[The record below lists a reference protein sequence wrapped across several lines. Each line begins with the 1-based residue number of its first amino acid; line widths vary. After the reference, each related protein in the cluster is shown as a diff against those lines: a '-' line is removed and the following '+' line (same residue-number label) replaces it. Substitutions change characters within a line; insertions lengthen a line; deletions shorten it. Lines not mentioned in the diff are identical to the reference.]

1 MANNLVANPMV
12 ITGSLA
18 TSYKTQL
25 AAASPNAG
33 VQNTSY
39 GTLHTLLVDRIE
51 WLSPATIGD
60 SVTIGDPN
68 SGAVLDKFVCETALQ
83 SQVHDF
89 SPYSRLWN
97 DFEINSMPSG
107 TLYIWYHL
115 G

>member
-18 TSYKTQL
+18 TSYKAQL
-25 AAASPNAG
+25 AAANPGAG
-33 VQNTSY
+33 INNTSF

-60 SVTIGDPN
+60 TVTIGDPV

-89 SPYSRLWN
+89 TPYPRVWQ
-97 DFEINSMPSG
+97 DFELNSMPSG
-107 TLYIWYHL
+107 TLYIFYHL